1 MDPTDPKTA
10 RKIYPHPNRLFAPLL
25 LSRQRLC
32 KGESFRAFCMHTS
45 LHGWHYMVDRS
56 ARSPVNLHF
65 SETISGVSTVR
76 AFGAQDRFTAEF
88 QVGKDYGP
96 YQAVE
101 FITFPLDA
109 DVMPC

>member
-1 MDPTDPKTA
+1 MSISTIHRVFIPT
-10 RKIYPHPNRLFAPLL
+10 
-25 LSRQRLC
+25 SRQVQRFQ
-32 KGESFRAFCMHTS
+32 SS
-45 LHGWHYMVDRS
+45 S
-56 ARSPVNLHF
+56 RSPVNLHF

-101 FITFPLDA
+101 FITFPLDD
-109 DVMPC
+109 DVTPC